1 MSFENEQSTG
11 EPPSI
16 VNESKQEAL
25 EQATP
30 TLSTESSPD
39 TECELYVIEVINIGI
54 LHTIYKYFKTLG
66 YNTCDN
72 QWDFTLHKK

>member
-1 MSFENEQSTG
+1 MSFGNEPSTSD
-11 EPPSI
+11 PPSI

-39 TECELYVIEVINIGI
+39 TEVRTV
-54 LHTIYKYFKTLG
+54 
-66 YNTCDN
+66 CDRSN
-72 QWDFTLHKK
+72 

>member
-1 MSFENEQSTG
+1 MSFENEQSTS

-16 VNESKQEAL
+16 VNASKQEAL

-39 TECELYVIEVINIGI
+39 TECELYVIEVINIEI
-54 LHTIYKYFKTLG
+54 
-66 YNTCDN
+66 
-72 QWDFTLHKK
+72 

>member
-30 TLSTESSPD
+30 TLSTKSSPD
-39 TECELYVIEVINIGI
+39 TELRTV
-54 LHTIYKYFKTLG
+54 
-66 YNTCDN
+66 CDRSI
-72 QWDFTLHKK
+72 